1 MNPRP
6 RRLVSCGIA
15 VAGLVVTASLS
26 AHLAAAADPGSADGP
41 GGAAAREG
49 ATSRKAPGSLLRP
62 GALPRGAGPAVP
74 AVAATTILDR
84 SVRVRVA
91 AAEVQLLGTS
101 GEDYLAVVYPGGE
114 RGRVERI
121 TDGGRRTTVLPR
133 FRGEMTL
140 SRDGTQLFETVVAE
154 DRPRSVVKVLDPV
167 TGTLAARRTFRGYA
181 RVLDADAGRAV
192 IGSAM
197 PARALWWDI
206 GSDTTRRIADR
217 QAYLADIR
225 ADRVGIYT
233 GDVRT
238 GGCSVLRPLSSGGTL
253 WRSCDQAVQ
262 AVSPDGRRVLA
273 RTLSLDGPLGTLEVR
288 TDRGR
293 RLATYRAPQG
303 FGPSVWEARRTPLMT
318 VWGKDRVALVRCTGS
333 GTCERASALHRLPW
347 A

>member
-26 AHLAAAADPGSADGP
+26 AHLAAAADPRSAD
-41 GGAAAREG
+41 AREG
-49 ATSRKAPGSLLRP
+49 ATSRKAPGSMLRP
-62 GALPRGAGPAVP
+62 GALPRGAGPAAP
-74 AVAATTILDR
+74 AVVATTILDR

-101 GEDYLAVVYPGGE
+101 GGDFLAVVYPGGE

-121 TDGGRRTTVLPR
+121 TAGGRRTTVLPR
-133 FRGEMTL
+133 FRGELTL

-154 DRPRSVVKVLDPV
+154 DRPRSVVKILDPV
-167 TGTLAARRTFRGYA
+167 TGTLTARRTFRGYA

-197 PARALWWDI
+197 PARALWWDT
-206 GSDTTRRIADR
+206 GDDSTRRIAGR
-217 QAYLADIR
+217 QAYVADIR
-225 ADRVGIYT
+225 ADRVGMYT
-233 GDVRT
+233 DDVT
-238 GGCSVLRPLSSGGTL
+238 AGGCSVLRPLSSGGAL

-273 RTLSLDGPLGTLEVR
+273 RTLSLDGPLGTLAVR

-293 RLATYRAPQG
+293 LVATYRAPQG
-303 FGPSVWEARRTPLMT
+303 FGPSMWGTRRTPVMT
-318 VWGKDRVALVRCTGS
+318 VWGKERVALVRCTGS